1 MTLRILQAS
10 QALRSLVLLSME
22 TMTQWGLFHASG
34 HDQDDILRTNRIEEE
49 DSSIIRRIE
58 CLDKD
63 RSGETGV
70 RLKGSRVPQRL
81 FGSPAGGNAEE
92 RLISVQSGVPAYTGY
107 TTIPGC
113 TWPRMYRLAVLSC
126 SNSLYDHPSPAMGPY
141 LC

>member
-34 HDQDDILRTNRIEEE
+34 HDQDDILRTNRVEEE
-49 DSSIIRRIE
+49 GSSIIRRIE

-70 RLKGSRVPQRL
+70 RLKGSRV
-81 FGSPAGGNAEE
+81 SPETSRFSGGGKRGREADLGTI
-92 RLISVQSGVPAYTGY
+92 RGTGIYRVYDYTG
-107 TTIPGC
+107 
-113 TWPRMYRLAVLSC
+113 MHLA
-126 SNSLYDHPSPAMGPY
+126 
-141 LC
+141 